1 MLGKQ
6 ASRCGSMHS
15 TSLVALSLRKL
26 LGKPVE
32 KVKGQ
37 LQVRASRQQ
46 QPEQA
51 GR

>member
-15 TSLVALSLRKL
+15 SLVALSLRKL